1 MFFSWAPLHNPMV
14 QLVLSI
20 PVYTLG
26 LWFFG
31 KSAYQSL
38 LSRVPNMD
46 VLIFMGASSAL
57 FYSIFGTFYFWGSH
71 EMHTY
76 LFFETGASI
85 ITLVLFGNLLEKRS
99 VKKTTNAIQSL
110 TSLQVK
116 TAQLITEN
124 NGEISHSIIAVKL
137 LRKGDLI
144 QVNSGDIVPIDAV
157 VVSGEAECDESLMT
171 GESLPIHKQ
180 KGKQVIGGA
189 LLLNGNLQ
197 VSVSVPLK
205 DTILSQI
212 IELVKKAQANK
223 PAIQKLGDQVS
234 AIFVPV
240 VILISL
246 FTFLF
251 SYLFLEIGS
260 AQSMLRAVAVLVI
273 SCPCAMGLATPTAI
287 MVGIGKAAKRG
298 ILIKGGHVLEDFAKT
313 KKIIFDKTGTLSTG
327 NFSFTQFWA
336 EPNHEVEAKNV
347 MLALEQKSSHPIAKA
362 FVQAFKDWGNNTLV
376 FTKVEEVKGCGMRA
390 WDAIGNEWQFGSNRW
405 LGKSAEASD
414 LLLQKNGN
422 IIAGISLADELKPG
436 VGKLI
441 NYLKE
446 QHVDCVIVSGDSE
459 KKVQRMALDLNV
471 KEFYAQQLPEE
482 KLALITQWQQKES
495 LVMVGDGVNDAPALS
510 KVSVGISFVKG
521 SDIAIQAANLVLMR
535 TDIGGLQEAHIIS
548 KQTYRTIKQN
558 LFWAFFYNILC
569 IPLAAAGYMHPML
582 GALSMAL
589 SDLIV
594 IGNSLLLGLKKVDRK

>member
-1 MFFSWAPLHNPMV
+1 MV

-31 KSAYQSL
+31 KSAYHSL

-180 KGKQVIGGA
+180 KGEQVIGGA

-197 VSVSVPLK
+197 VSVSVPLQ

-212 IELVKKAQANK
+212 IELVKKIMTISQVDIRIEYIK
-223 PAIQKLGDQVS
+223 PI
-234 AIFVPV
+234 
-240 VILISL
+240 
-246 FTFLF
+246 
-251 SYLFLEIGS
+251 
-260 AQSMLRAVAVLVI
+260 
-273 SCPCAMGLATPTAI
+273 
-287 MVGIGKAAKRG
+287 
-298 ILIKGGHVLEDFAKT
+298 
-313 KKIIFDKTGTLSTG
+313 
-327 NFSFTQFWA
+327 SFTR
-336 EPNHEVEAKNV
+336 N
-347 MLALEQKSSHPIAKA
+347 
-362 FVQAFKDWGNNTLV
+362 LV
-376 FTKVEEVKGCGMRA
+376 FDNTKLKKWLLV
-390 WDAIGNEWQFGSNRW
+390 NETDIVDG
-405 LGKSAEASD
+405 
-414 LLLQKNGN
+414 
-422 IIAGISLADELKPG
+422 
-436 VGKLI
+436 
-441 NYLKE
+441 LKE
-446 QHVDCVIVSGDSE
+446 EYEYMKSIIV
-459 KKVQRMALDLNV
+459 K
-471 KEFYAQQLPEE
+471 
-482 KLALITQWQQKES
+482 
-495 LVMVGDGVNDAPALS
+495 
-510 KVSVGISFVKG
+510 
-521 SDIAIQAANLVLMR
+521 
-535 TDIGGLQEAHIIS
+535 
-548 KQTYRTIKQN
+548 
-558 LFWAFFYNILC
+558 
-569 IPLAAAGYMHPML
+569 
-582 GALSMAL
+582 
-589 SDLIV
+589 
-594 IGNSLLLGLKKVDRK
+594 

>member
-1 MFFSWAPLHNPMV
+1 MFFSWAPLHNPLV
-14 QLVLSI
+14 QLALSI
-20 PVYTLG
+20 PVYSLG

-31 KSAYQSL
+31 KSAYHSL
-38 LSRVPNMD
+38 KSRVPNMD

-57 FYSIFGTFYFWGSH
+57 FYSIFGTFYYWGSH
-71 EMHTY
+71 DMHTY

-110 TSLQVK
+110 TNLQVQ
-116 TAQLITEN
+116 TAQLIIEN
-124 NGEISHSIIAVKL
+124 KGEISYNIIAVKL

-180 KGKQVIGGA
+180 KGDQVVGGA

-197 VSVSVPLK
+197 VRVSVPLK
-205 DTILSQI
+205 DSVLSQI

-240 VILISL
+240 VVLISI

-251 SYLFLEIGS
+251 SYFYLEIGS

-273 SCPCAMGLATPTAI
+273 SCPCAMGLATPTAV

-327 NFSFTQFWA
+327 NFSFTHFWA
-336 EPNHEVEAKNV
+336 EPKHEVEAQNV

-362 FVQAFKDWGNNTLV
+362 FVRAFNHWENKALV
-376 FTKVEEVKGCGMRA
+376 FTKVEEVKGSGISA
-390 WDAIGNEWQFGSNRW
+390 WDDKGNEWQFGSSRW
-405 LGKSAEASD
+405 LAQPDEKSD

-436 VGKLI
+436 VGELI

-446 QHVDCVIVSGDSE
+446 QHVDRVMVSGDSQ
-459 KKVQRMALDLNV
+459 KKVQSVALALDI

-495 LVMVGDGVNDAPALS
+495 IVMVGDGVNDAPALS

-535 TDIGGLQEAHIIS
+535 TDIGALQEAHIIS

-594 IGNSLLLGLKKVDRK
+594 IGNSLLLGLKKVDRR

>member
-1 MFFSWAPLHNPMV
+1 MFFSWAPLHNPLV
-14 QLVLSI
+14 QLALSI
-20 PVYTLG
+20 PVYSLG

-31 KSAYQSL
+31 KSAYHSL
-38 LSRVPNMD
+38 KSRVPNMD

-57 FYSIFGTFYFWGSH
+57 FYSIFGTFYYWGSH
-71 EMHTY
+71 DMHTY

-110 TSLQVK
+110 TNLQVQ
-116 TAQLITEN
+116 TAQLIIEN
-124 NGEISHSIIAVKL
+124 KGEISYNSIAVKL

-180 KGKQVIGGA
+180 KGDQVVGGA

-197 VSVSVPLK
+197 VRVSVPLK
-205 DTILSQI
+205 DSVLSQI

-240 VILISL
+240 VVLISI

-251 SYLFLEIGS
+251 SYFYLEIGS

-273 SCPCAMGLATPTAI
+273 SCPCAMGLATPTAV

-327 NFSFTQFWA
+327 NFSFTHFWA
-336 EPNHEVEAKNV
+336 EPKHEVEAQNV

-362 FVQAFKDWGNNTLV
+362 FVQAFKHWENNALV
-376 FTKVEEVKGCGMRA
+376 FTKVEEVKGSGIRA
-390 WDAIGNEWQFGSNRW
+390 WDDKGIEWQFGSSRW
-405 LGKSAEASD
+405 LAQPDEKSD

-436 VGKLI
+436 VGELI

-446 QHVDCVIVSGDSE
+446 QHVERVMVSGDSQ
-459 KKVQRMALDLNV
+459 KKVQSVALALDI

-495 LVMVGDGVNDAPALS
+495 IVMVGDGVNDAPALS

-535 TDIGGLQEAHIIS
+535 TDIGALQEAHIIS

-594 IGNSLLLGLKKVDRK
+594 IGNSLLLGLKKVDRR